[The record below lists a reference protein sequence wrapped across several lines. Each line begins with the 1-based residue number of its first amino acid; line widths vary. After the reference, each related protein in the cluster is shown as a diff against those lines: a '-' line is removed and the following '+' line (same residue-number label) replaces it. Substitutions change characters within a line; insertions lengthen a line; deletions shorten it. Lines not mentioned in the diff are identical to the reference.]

1 MSRPF
6 AAEPLEYSFDISASG
21 VARHGPYH
29 PNSQLDRQ
37 REELTYGSGF
47 YINDAPIGSAFGRH
61 LDPVYSDWIDLA
73 LAVYYADRLSPRRDP
88 KDPARPYQWSRRIS
102 LSIPV
107 RLPDLWTSPAVLDQV
122 ERALRFFTEDAWD
135 LKFVPSVSNSRSQE
149 VQAFLFST
157 PVSMPAYVALLSG
170 GLDSFA
176 GACRAVA
183 EETDY
188 SFVFISG
195 VTNSRQR
202 AAQREQVRAL
212 RRLARHEVYHIT
224 VPFGLSRYGRLR
236 GEGEEQTQRSRGFL
250 FLTLGAVTSLMA
262 GSNALHVH
270 ENGIGAINL
279 PYDATQIGTSSS
291 RGVHPLSLLMMQK
304 LVEALVGKSFRFH
317 NPHLYQTKGEMC
329 KHPAVRRL
337 APFVWT
343 TFSCDGFPVQV
354 HGKPQCGS
362 CTSCL
367 LRRLSLQVADLCEFD
382 TGEQYLCDLL
392 DRTSKPSEKQ
402 LRQLNA
408 MEWQFRKIAQR
419 IRGQRAWE
427 NLVLEFPDLQ
437 TIATELGARAA
448 GGRPEVCG
456 CLIELYSKYVS
467 EWEHF
472 SARRQLGAFARAA

>member
-1 MSRPF
+1 MSRAF
-6 AAEPLEYSFDISASG
+6 AAEPLEYLFDFSASG
-21 VARHGPYH
+21 VARHGSYH
-29 PNSQLDRQ
+29 PISQIDTQ

-47 YINDAPIGSAFGRH
+47 YINDAPIASSFGRY

-88 KDPARPYQWSRRIS
+88 KDPARPYQWARRIS
-102 LSIPV
+102 LIIPV
-107 RLPDLWTSPAVLDQV
+107 RLPEVWNRLAVLDRV
-122 ERALRFFTEDAWD
+122 NRALRFFTEDAWD
-135 LKFVPSVSNSRSQE
+135 LKFVPSDAKSQSQE
-149 VQAFLFST
+149 AQAFLFST

-183 EETDY
+183 EERDH

-195 VTNSRQR
+195 VTNSRQGV
-202 AAQREQVRAL
+202 AQREQIRAL
-212 RRLARHEVYHIT
+212 RRLSQHEVYHIT
-224 VPFGLSRYGRLR
+224 VPFGLSRHGRLR
-236 GEGEEQTQRSRGFL
+236 GEGEERTQRSRGFL

-262 GSNALHVH
+262 GSNTLHVH

-291 RGVHPLSLLMMQK
+291 RGVHPLSLVRMEELA
-304 LVEALVGKSFRFH
+304 EALVGKSFSFR
-317 NPHLYQTKGEMC
+317 NPHLFETKGEMC
-329 KHPAVRRL
+329 RHPAVRRL

-354 HGKPQCGS
+354 QGKPQCGS

-367 LRRLSLQVADLCEFD
+367 LRRLSLQVAGLCEFD

-392 DRTSKPSEKQ
+392 DPTSKPNEKQ

-427 NLVLEFPDLQ
+427 SLVLEFPDLQ
-437 TIATELGARAA
+437 TIATELGAHAA
-448 GGRPEVCG
+448 GGQREICG
-456 CLIELYSKYVS
+456 RLIELYEKYVS
-467 EWEHF
+467 EWGNF
-472 SARRQLGAFARAA
+472 SARRQLGALARAA